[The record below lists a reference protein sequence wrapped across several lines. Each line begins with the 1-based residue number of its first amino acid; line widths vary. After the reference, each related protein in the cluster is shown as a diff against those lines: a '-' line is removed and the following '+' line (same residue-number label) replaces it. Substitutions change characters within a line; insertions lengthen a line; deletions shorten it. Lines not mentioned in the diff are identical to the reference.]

1 MAVKRRMFEDLKGA
15 LTEALAYEQGKPVID
30 LRVTDVPAPAKYIKP
45 AEIRAI
51 RLRMNASQIKFAK
64 LLNVSANTVE
74 SWEQGARRPRQAA
87 LKLLSIAKKRPE
99 VLLEV

>member
-1 MAVKRRMFEDLKGA
+1 MAKRKMFDDLRHALGDA
-15 LTEALAYEQGKPVID
+15 LTYERGQKID
-30 LRVTDVPAPAKYIKP
+30 LRLTEIPAPAKMIRP

-51 RLRMNASQIKFAK
+51 RRSMNASQIKFAK

-87 LKLLSIAKKRPE
+87 LKLLTIARKRPE
-99 VLLEV
+99 VLLEA